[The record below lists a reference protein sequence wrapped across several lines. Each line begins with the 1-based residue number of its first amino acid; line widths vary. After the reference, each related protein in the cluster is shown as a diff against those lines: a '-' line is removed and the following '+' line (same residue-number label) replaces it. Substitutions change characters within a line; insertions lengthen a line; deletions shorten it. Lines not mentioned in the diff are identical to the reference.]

1 MNTTLQTLWQ
11 ETSDGD
17 SVRQRLFQVLR
28 ESIIRMVLAPGQA
41 LSEKEIADTFL
52 VSRQPV
58 REAFIRLSEAG
69 LVEVKPQR
77 GTYVVKISQRAVL
90 EARFVREAVE
100 VAVVKLAAEKGLD
113 QAVLTDLHDLL
124 ARQQRCLEPND
135 YDRFYRLDEAFH
147 RTLSLGVQQYA
158 AWKVIEEVR
167 AQLDRV
173 RYLSVPHSTPLER
186 LVDQHTRIIAAIE
199 ARDVNQTEQAMTLHL
214 REILVSMPELVR
226 RFPAMFEEQAVSKGP
241 AASELERHEV
251 QQQAALKQESIQ

>member
-1 MNTTLQTLWQ
+1 MHTTLQTLWQ
-11 ETSDGD
+11 ETRDSD
-17 SVRQRLFQVLR
+17 SVRQRLFHVLR
-28 ESIIRMVLAPGQA
+28 QSIIQMVLAPGQA
-41 LSEKEIADTFL
+41 LSEKEIADTFS

-100 VAVVKLAAEKGLD
+100 VAVVRLAAEKGIEPSI
-113 QAVLTDLHDLL
+113 LTELHDLL
-124 ARQQRCLEPND
+124 ARQRRCIEPND
-135 YDRFYRLDEAFH
+135 NDRFYRLDEAFH
-147 RTLSLGVQQYA
+147 RTLSLGVKQHA

-186 LVDQHTRIIAAIE
+186 LVDQHTSIVAAIE
-199 ARDVNQTEQAMTLHL
+199 AGDVQKAQEAMMLHL
-214 REILVSMPELVR
+214 REILVSMPDLVR
-226 RFPAMFEEQAVSKGP
+226 RFPAMFEGEAVSEGQAVLEEQENP
-241 AASELERHEV
+241 AV
-251 QQQAALKQESIQ
+251 KQETIQ